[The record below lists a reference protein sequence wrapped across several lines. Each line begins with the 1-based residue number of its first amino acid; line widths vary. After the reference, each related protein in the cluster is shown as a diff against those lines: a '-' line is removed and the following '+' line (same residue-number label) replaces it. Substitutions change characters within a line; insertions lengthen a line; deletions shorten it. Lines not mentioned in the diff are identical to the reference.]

1 MNPKDKLLSLHHFP
15 AILLLLHMSRMKL
28 NKQFQGNIRKTWKE
42 LKSDDD
48 FGDMTLASEDK

>member
-1 MNPKDKLLSLHHFP
+1 MAFSNNIKSFLYC
-15 AILLLLHMSRMKL
+15 
-28 NKQFQGNIRKTWKE
+28 NQFQGNIRKTWKE